1 MRHCAEFPSLAQA
14 LRHLRAIALGLLIG
28 ACTLAAQAAAPPAL
42 DERAALAAGE
52 AAIGRSVPDYVLLD
66 RQGRELKL
74 SRYRGKPLLVS
85 FIYTG
90 CFEVC
95 PATTRALQEA
105 VKGLDK
111 LLAPDQFN
119 VVSIG
124 FNQPFDTPTAMRAFA
139 AQHRIDYANWEFL
152 SPPPQVVEA
161 LARDFGFSYV
171 ATAGGFDHVLGVTL
185 VDAQGRIHAQVYGDR
200 MNAQRIGEPLR
211 QLLTEGPG
219 TDSLRLTDVIER
231 VRILC
236 TVYDPDTGTYRY
248 KWGLIFE
255 LIGGIGFFLSVAV
268 YFIVERRNRRR
279 QHGALLPQ

>member
-1 MRHCAEFPSLAQA
+1 MRHCADSPLLRRLRTAGLALIFAASALTTAQA
-14 LRHLRAIALGLLIG
+14 E
-28 ACTLAAQAAAPPAL
+28 APPAL

-52 AAIGRSVPDYVLLD
+52 AAIGRTVPDYVLLD
-66 RQGRELKL
+66 RQGREVKL

-90 CFEVC
+90 CFQVC
-95 PATTRALQEA
+95 PATTRALHEA

-119 VVSIG
+119 VISIG
-124 FNQPFDTPTAMRAFA
+124 FNQPFDSPTAMRAFA
-139 AQHRIDYANWEFL
+139 AQHRIDYPNWEFL
-152 SPPPQVVEA
+152 SPPPAVVEA

-171 ATAGGFDHVLGVTL
+171 ATQGGFDHVLGVTL
-185 VDAQGRIHAQVYGDR
+185 VDAQGRIHAQVYGER

-219 TDSLRLTDVIER
+219 ASSLQLTDVIER

-255 LIGGIGFFLSVAV
+255 LIGGLGFFITVAW
-268 YFIVERRNRRR
+268 YFIAEWRNRRR
-279 QHGALLPQ
+279 RHGALAPQ

>member
-1 MRHCAEFPSLAQA
+1 MPHCAELSLS
-14 LRHLRAIALGLLIG
+14 RRLRAFGLALLLG
-28 ACTLAAQAAAPPAL
+28 GSVLAAHADAPAAL
-42 DERAALAAGE
+42 DERTALAAGE
-52 AAIGRSVPDYVLLD
+52 AAIGRVVPDYVLLD
-66 RQGRELKL
+66 RQGREVKL
-74 SRYRGKPLLVS
+74 SSYRGKPLLVS

-90 CFEVC
+90 CFQIC
-95 PATTRALQEA
+95 PATTRALHEA

-124 FNQPFDTPTAMRAFA
+124 FNQPFDSPTALRAFA

-152 SPPPQVVEA
+152 SPPPAIVAA

-171 ATAGGFDHVLGVTL
+171 ATQGGFDHVLGVTL

-200 MNAQRIGEPLR
+200 MDAQRIGEPLR
-211 QLLTEGPG
+211 QLLTAGPG
-219 TDSLRLTDVIER
+219 SSSLQLVDVIER

-255 LIGGIGFFLSVAV
+255 LIGGLGFFITVAA
-268 YFIVERRNRRR
+268 YFIVEWRNRRR
-279 QHGALLPQ
+279 RPGALAPQ

>member
-1 MRHCAEFPSLAQA
+1 MPHCAELSLS
-14 LRHLRAIALGLLIG
+14 RRLRAFGLALLLG
-28 ACTLAAQAAAPPAL
+28 GSVLAAHADAPAAL
-42 DERAALAAGE
+42 DERTALAAGE
-52 AAIGRSVPDYVLLD
+52 AAIGRVVPDYVLLD
-66 RQGRELKL
+66 RQGREVKL
-74 SRYRGKPLLVS
+74 SSYRGKPLLVS

-90 CFEVC
+90 CFQIC
-95 PATTRALQEA
+95 PATTRALHEA

-124 FNQPFDTPTAMRAFA
+124 FNQPFDSPTAMRAFA

-152 SPPPQVVEA
+152 SPPPAIVAA

-219 TDSLRLTDVIER
+219 AGSMQLADVIER

-255 LIGGIGFFLSVAV
+255 LIGGLGFFITVAW
-268 YFIVERRNRRR
+268 YFIAERRNRRR
-279 QHGALLPQ
+279 ERGALAPQ

>member
-1 MRHCAEFPSLAQA
+1 MRHCAEFPSLAP
-14 LRHLRAIALGLLIG
+14 LRRHLRAIALGLLLG
-28 ACTLAAQAAAPPAL
+28 AGALAAQAEAPSAL
-42 DERAALAAGE
+42 DERSALAAGE
-52 AAIGRSVPDYVLLD
+52 AAIGRSVSDYVLLD
-66 RQGRELKL
+66 RQGREVKL

-95 PATTRALQEA
+95 PATTRALHEA

-152 SPPPQVVEA
+152 SPPPKVVEA
-161 LARDFGFSYV
+161 LAREFGFSYV

-211 QLLTEGPG
+211 QLLTAGPG
-219 TDSLRLTDVIER
+219 AESLRLTDVIER

-248 KWGLIFE
+248 NWGLIFE
-255 LIGGIGFFLSVAV
+255 LIGGIGFFLTVAI